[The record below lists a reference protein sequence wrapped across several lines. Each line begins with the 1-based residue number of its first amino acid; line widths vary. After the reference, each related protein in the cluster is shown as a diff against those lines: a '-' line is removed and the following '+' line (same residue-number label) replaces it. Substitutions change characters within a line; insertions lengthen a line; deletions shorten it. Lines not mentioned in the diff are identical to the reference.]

1 MYVPDDKVM
10 QVGFGKGTDCSL
22 HFCHR
27 SSCPDYASRFTHATV
42 QRDFRKMTGRLRE
55 AASNCAELQLLL
67 RKIVDS
73 AEEELE
79 ACSSQ
84 LGSAETEKLR
94 AVGGGHSHRFIR
106 SVVCDATAG
115 RFPVWGGADS
125 AGLLQGEV
133 RRIDSWPGNGCIS
146 G

>member
-1 MYVPDDKVM
+1 VVASSDVP
-10 QVGFGKGTDCSL
+10 TE
-22 HFCHR
+22 
-27 SSCPDYASRFTHATV
+27 SRFTRTTV
-42 QRDFRKMTGRLRE
+42 AQDFRTNDRLAERSCTE
-55 AASNCAELQLLL
+55 LQGVAPNCTKLQLLL

-84 LGSAETEKLR
+84 LGSVETEKLR
-94 AVGGGHSHRFIR
+94 AVGGGHSQRFIR

-115 RFPVWGGADS
+115 RLPVWGGADC

-133 RRIDSWPGNGCIS
+133 RRIDSWPGNGCIP